1 VGESALLPAHETD
14 SLSTELS
21 RHVVETLAPDEIPF
35 FVDAV
40 KDFHDHR
47 SIEPGSR
54 SRDEPLGFGAE
65 FSLLAPYVITVMP
78 TIINFL
84 AGVLSSIAQEEI
96 ATGLGPLP
104 LSSQTFEAWCL
115 FSGSALPAGHNAG
128 AGREGRRNAT
138 KPLVGRV
145 VSNHH
150 IFCRSFV
157 VRSFCHA
164 RSRAVRCFCW
174 PG

>member
-96 ATGLGPLP
+96 ATGLGPMIRGLFKGGGQAENTAP
-104 LSSQTFEAWCL
+104 ATLTAEQGRQVREITRTRAIDVGLDQKRAALLADAVVGALSIA
-115 FSGSALPAGHNAG
+115 GSDDH
-128 AGREGRRNAT
+128 R
-138 KPLVGRV
+138 
-145 VSNHH
+145 
-150 IFCRSFV
+150 
-157 VRSFCHA
+157 
-164 RSRAVRCFCW
+164 
-174 PG
+174 